1 MSRGSAQILDDDEEI
16 DLLDFMLDACAID
29 SRDFFFDERVLTK
42 ENLEKNFSVLIKMVE
57 NRSFRRASYFVIGYL
72 ILITGIKV
80 SESLRQE
87 ILNNTQFSAEE
98 GCWFMKDDEMERKI
112 YLKDFRQ
119 KIRKH
124 VSGQRLHPIRLIY
137 LNGENDLYIKDR
149 ALTIIGLSEY
159 QKACET
165 GEIYKVKHI
174 NLQGWG
180 LNTIPKEVF
189 EINGLESLCLD
200 YNQLTQV
207 PEEIS
212 KLTSLKTLN
221 LDYNEFTN
229 FPESL
234 TKLQS
239 LEFLTLDNN
248 YITTLPE
255 SIRDFISLKE
265 LYIRM
270 NNINRIPSFL
280 SNANFK
286 IEYKF
291 YNYP

>member
-1 MSRGSAQILDDDEEI
+1 MARSSAQILDDDEEI

-29 SRDFFFDERVLTK
+29 SRDFLFDERVLTK
-42 ENLEKNFSVLIKMVE
+42 ENLEKNFSVLLKMVE

-80 SESLRQE
+80 LESLRQE

-98 GCWFMKDDEMERKI
+98 GCWVMEDDEMERKI
-112 YLKDFRQ
+112 YLKDFQEKIQAHGTKQ
-119 KIRKH
+119 K
-124 VSGQRLHPIRLIY
+124 LHPIRLMY
-137 LNGENDLYIKDR
+137 FNGNQNLYSDSR
-149 ALTIIGLSEY
+149 SQVIIGLNELIEKSNSED
-159 QKACET
+159 
-165 GEIYKVKHI
+165 I
-174 NLQGWG
+174 NNIRHVLLQGEG
-180 LNTIPKEVF
+180 LNTIPDSLYNFV
-189 EINGLESLCLD
+189 NLESLSLEF
-200 YNQLTQV
+200 NQIKYI
-207 PEEIS
+207 EEEFS
-212 KLTSLKTLN
+212 TLTSLKTLY

-239 LEFLTLDNN
+239 LEFLSLDNN